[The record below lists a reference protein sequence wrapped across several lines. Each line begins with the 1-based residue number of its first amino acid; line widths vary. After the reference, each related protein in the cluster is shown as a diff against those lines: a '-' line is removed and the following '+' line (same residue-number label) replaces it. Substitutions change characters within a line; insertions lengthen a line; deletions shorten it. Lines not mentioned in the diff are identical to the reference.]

1 MKSTKKGMLKKHFL
15 PYFKKHKAVLTL
27 DLFCAALTTGCE
39 IVLPMIVREIT
50 SIATTDISKL
60 TLELILTLTAIYAVL
75 KLIDMAAGYYMI
87 YIGHGMGVKIE
98 KDMREDMFAHL
109 LTVPFSYFDKTKVG
123 QLMSRITTDLFD
135 VV

>member
-1 MKSTKKGMLKKHFL
+1 MKSTKKGMLKKHFI
-15 PYFKKHKAVLTL
+15 PYFKKHKAVLAL

-50 SIATTDISKL
+50 SIATTDIRKL
-60 TLELILTLTAIYAVL
+60 TLELILTLTAVYAVL

-98 KDMREDMFAHL
+98 KD
-109 LTVPFSYFDKTKVG
+109 
-123 QLMSRITTDLFD
+123 
-135 VV
+135 